1 MSTMTWAKLVGQ
13 QRVKGVLAAALES
26 RCLGHAYLFCGDRGA
41 GTFAAALDLA
51 RALLCGGTEK
61 VPCGSCPACR
71 KVAHH
76 AHPDLHIRFPI
87 SLQGRKDSS
96 GKLTEKG
103 WDYVKEQAVF
113 VVENPYRRITHK
125 SPPVHPVELT
135 RELTHAVA
143 RGPLEAGAVVA
154 VIDDVDLMRRE
165 SANAMLKMLEEPPA
179 NTHIILLTEKLH
191 TVLPTIVSRCQIVR
205 FGALP
210 PERIREALSGE
221 FGVTAAEEEVD
232 SALESAMGSLGRAL
246 ELAENP
252 SGEGK
257 ERGRQLWNACLDNDW
272 LSAARVIDE
281 AASVDGLEQRE
292 QMVLQLMFLARNEV
306 VPEKGRRE
314 KYFTEM
320 NDTVKSNFPAEVAK
334 AEAVIACC
342 REAVAGLRA
351 YGNASL
357 VLVCLAQ
364 SMMELLHGKEYQ
376 TG

>member
-1 MSTMTWAKLVGQ
+1 
-13 QRVKGVLAAALES
+13 
-26 RCLGHAYLFCGDRGA
+26 
-41 GTFAAALDLA
+41 
-51 RALLCGGTEK
+51 
-61 VPCGSCPACR
+61 
-71 KVAHH
+71 
-76 AHPDLHIRFPI
+76 
-87 SLQGRKDSS
+87 
-96 GKLTEKG
+96 
-103 WDYVKEQAVF
+103 
-113 VVENPYRRITHK
+113 
-125 SPPVHPVELT
+125 
-135 RELTHAVA
+135 
-143 RGPLEAGAVVA
+143 
-154 VIDDVDLMRRE
+154 MRRE
-165 SANAMLKMLEEPPA
+165 SANAMLKMLEEPPP

-210 PERIREALSGE
+210 LEQIREALSGE
-221 FGVTAAEEEVD
+221 FGIAAGEEEVD

-257 ERGRQLWNACLDNDW
+257 QRGRQLWNACLDNDW

-281 AASVDGLEQRE
+281 AASVDGIEQRE

-306 VPEKGRRE
+306 VPEKERRE

-320 NDTVKSNFPAEVAK
+320 NSTVKSNFPAEVAK